1 MPKIIIKE
9 MPMGKKE
16 WEKAAAQQGL
26 FTTIGLAEGEILNF
40 MEGKGEVALT
50 DIVHH
55 LDWVPWS
62 TIIRGHALVLIFSR
76 KKIGAGFYYCSLL
89 KISKEG

>member
-1 MPKIIIKE
+1 
-9 MPMGKKE
+9 MGKKE

-62 TIIRGHALVLIFSR
+62 TIIMG
-76 KKIGAGFYYCSLL
+76 IGALIREGLIAYKGQNQYVLL
-89 KISKEG
+89 TNKK

>member
-1 MPKIIIKE
+1 MPNIKITE
-9 MPMGKKE
+9 LPMDEKE
-16 WEKAAAQQGL
+16 WKEAAAGQGL

-55 LDWVPWS
+55 LNWIPWS
-62 TIIRGHALVLIFSR
+62 TIIMG
-76 KKIGAGFYYCSLL
+76 IGALIREGLIAYKGQNQYVLL
-89 KISKEG
+89 KTERK

>member
-1 MPKIIIKE
+1 MLKMTIKE
-9 MPMGKKE
+9 LPMEQKE

-50 DIVHH
+50 DIVQH
-55 LDWVPWS
+55 LSWIPWS
-62 TIIRGHALVLIFSR
+62 TIIMG
-76 KKIGAGFYYCSLL
+76 IGAL
-89 KISKEG
+89 IREGLITYIGQNKYVLVTKKT

>member
-1 MPKIIIKE
+1 MLNIKITE
-9 MPMGKKE
+9 LPMDEKE
-16 WEKAAAQQGL
+16 WKGAAAHQGL

-50 DIVHH
+50 DIVQH

-62 TIIRGHALVLIFSR
+62 TVIMG
-76 KKIGAGFYYCSLL
+76 IGALIREGLIAYKGQNQYVLL
-89 KISKEG
+89 KMEGK

>member
-9 MPMGKKE
+9 LPMDEKE
-16 WEKAAAQQGL
+16 LKKAAAQQGL

-50 DIVHH
+50 EIVQH
-55 LDWVPWS
+55 LNWIPWS
-62 TIIRGHALVLIFSR
+62 TIIMG
-76 KKIGAGFYYCSLL
+76 IGALIREGLIAYKGQNPYVLL
-89 KISKEG
+89 KTEGK

>member
-62 TIIRGHALVLIFSR
+62 TIIMG
-76 KKIGAGFYYCSLL
+76 IGALIREGLIAYKGQNQYVLL
-89 KISKEG
+89 TNKK

>member
-1 MPKIIIKE
+1 MPNIKITE
-9 MPMGKKE
+9 LPVDEKE
-16 WEKAAAQQGL
+16 WKEAVTGQGL

-55 LDWVPWS
+55 LNWIPWS
-62 TIIRGHALVLIFSR
+62 TIIMG
-76 KKIGAGFYYCSLL
+76 IGALIREGLIAYKGQNQYVLL
-89 KISKEG
+89 KTERK

>member
-62 TIIRGHALVLIFSR
+62 TIIMG
-76 KKIGAGFYYCSLL
+76 IGALIREGLIAYKGQNQYVLL
-89 KISKEG
+89 DSKK

>member
-1 MPKIIIKE
+1 MPNIRITE
-9 MPMGKKE
+9 LPMDEKE

-50 DIVHH
+50 DIVQH
-55 LDWVPWS
+55 LDGVPWS
-62 TIIRGHALVLIFSR
+62 TVIMG
-76 KKIGAGFYYCSLL
+76 IGALIREGLIAYKGQNQYVLL
-89 KISKEG
+89 DSKK

>member
-1 MPKIIIKE
+1 MPKITIKE
-9 MPMGKKE
+9 LPMDQKE

-50 DIVHH
+50 DIVRH
-55 LDWVPWS
+55 LEGVPWS
-62 TIIRGHALVLIFSR
+62 TIIMG
-76 KKIGAGFYYCSLL
+76 IGALIREGLIAYNGQNQYVLL
-89 KISKEG
+89 TNKK

>member
-9 MPMGKKE
+9 MPMEEKE

-50 DIVHH
+50 DIVQH

-62 TIIRGHALVLIFSR
+62 TIIMG
-76 KKIGAGFYYCSLL
+76 IGALIREGLIAYKGQNQYVLL
-89 KISKEG
+89 TNKK